1 MGWSLGVATERDP
14 EQVTWFSRHCSYELL
29 RDHGCLRAFIS
40 DEERGWLSPDSLGE
54 PAAWEGRD
62 PGVIGPILARA
73 LARLREEN
81 ERLPVHH
88 FLWFVDEEGERWGGM
103 TQIAIPFGGIELT
116 YPHDPIVKLDG
127 GHGDPLHRLE
137 LQTFRVRV
145 DPVRLGRYTEQWL
158 RRVAEQ
164 GLTGGTYVIDGPPGG
179 PVIDPL
185 VEEPDGWIPA
195 EPVLDVLGHRV
206 EVRSQD
212 AVAMLEPDLAEAI
225 ACCQRAQKEGLP
237 LFWLM
242 G

>member
-1 MGWSLGVATERDP
+1 MPTAAKWE
-14 EQVTWFSRHCSYELL
+14 
-29 RDHGCLRAFIS
+29 
-40 DEERGWLSPDSLGE
+40 SPG
-54 PAAWEGRD
+54 G
-62 PGVIGPILARA
+62 
-73 LARLREEN
+73 
-81 ERLPVHH
+81 
-88 FLWFVDEEGERWGGM
+88 GERSTGQNIQWPESRWHWRGRGSYAADR
-103 TQIAIPFGGIELT
+103 TNRYRSRSESRSRGHGQITIPFGGIELV

-137 LQTFRVRV
+137 LQTFRVRI
-145 DPVRLGRYTEQWL
+145 DPVRLGRYTEQLL

-164 GLTGGTYVIDGPPGG
+164 GLTAGTYVIDGPPGG

-225 ACCQRAQKEGLP
+225 ACC
-237 LFWLM
+237 
-242 G
+242 